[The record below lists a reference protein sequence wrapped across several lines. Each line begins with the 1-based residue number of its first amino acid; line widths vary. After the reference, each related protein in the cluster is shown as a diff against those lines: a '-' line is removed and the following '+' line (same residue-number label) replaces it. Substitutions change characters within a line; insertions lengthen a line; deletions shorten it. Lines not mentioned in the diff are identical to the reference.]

1 MLCIL
6 YVCNEVKRKMSQ
18 LFRTPPR
25 EDEATN
31 TMPSS
36 LEERRRQEEEHLQ
49 QALDASLHEQVTEP
63 ELVLMHTYDYV
74 RGERN

>member
-6 YVCNEVKRKMSQ
+6 YVCNEVKKDKFLNS
-18 LFRTPPR
+18 RTPPR
-25 EDEATN
+25 EDEAIN

-63 ELVLMHTYDYV
+63 ELVLMHIYDYV